1 MDTHSPQAGITVQRA
16 LELPGLRGGL
26 PEVVTGADRLQR
38 TVRWVHAGEVPNI
51 ASLLKGGELLL
62 TTGLGL
68 GTRPADQ
75 RAFIR
80 KLAER
85 RIAALVV
92 ELGPRFA
99 RLPAAIVD
107 TARSAGLPLVQLH
120 REVPFV
126 AVTEE
131 VHTEIVNGHY
141 ALLQQAEEVHRRC
154 TEALLGGGGVPQV
167 LAILA
172 EFSGNPVFLETADG
186 QLLYAAGAPEPGGAA
201 RGAGAGAAGGPGS
214 APGVDP
220 LQVWEGL
227 RGGRSREEGPPA
239 GAVLVDVPGGGPGAP
254 GPGGTTTGAG
264 TGSGTVGGPGLPGVG
279 PVGPVGSGGFGGFGG
294 FGGSDSDTSGTEDGT
309 AGNGGPSGGRG
320 SFGAY
325 APTSVRARI
334 VLLPVSAPL
343 QPVHRIAAERA
354 AGSLAV
360 VLMQARQEEE
370 LAARGRGD
378 FLTDLAEGRITA
390 EDAPA
395 QARVLGF
402 KPGDGPLLPVVMRL
416 PDGTVSRSPGGA
428 LAVLARAVAEEL
440 AAVGVPTLLGVRPVE
455 GRVPLLL
462 GLRSESERT
471 AVADRVAAAL
481 RTGAER
487 AGLHGAGVQPPVVVV
502 GVAGG
507 WAAASAGLRHAA
519 ETATAAQGLTDRPW
533 YDARRLDT
541 ELLLWRLRHHDDGTA
556 LAAFVERAI
565 GPLREHDRRSK
576 SPLLPT
582 LETYLTHAGRKAE
595 TARELH
601 LNRQTLYNRLG
612 RIAELLGTDL
622 DDPQTVL
629 ALSLALRA
637 RRLVP

>member
-1 MDTHSPQAGITVQRA
+1 MDSRLDSRYDTQGAGITVQRA

-26 PEVVTGADRLQR
+26 PEILAGADRLGR

-62 TTGLGL
+62 TTGYGL

-75 RAFIR
+75 RAFVR
-80 KLAER
+80 TLAER
-85 RIAALVV
+85 GIAALVV
-92 ELGPRFA
+92 ELGPRFT
-99 RLPAAIVD
+99 RLPAALVE

-131 VHTEIVNGHY
+131 IHTEIVNGHY

-154 TEALLGGGGVPQV
+154 TEALLGGGGIPQV
-167 LAILA
+167 LGILA
-172 EFSGNPVFLETADG
+172 DFSGNPVFLETADG
-186 QLLYAAGAPEPGGAA
+186 QLLYAAGAGS
-201 RGAGAGAAGGPGS
+201 AGA
-214 APGVDP
+214 DP
-220 LQVWEGL
+220 LQVWEGM
-227 RGGRSREEGPPA
+227 RGQHKEEPPA
-239 GAVLVDVPGGGPGAP
+239 GTTLVDVPGGGPG
-254 GPGGTTTGAG
+254 TG
-264 TGSGTVGGPGLPGVG
+264 
-279 PVGPVGSGGFGGFGG
+279 
-294 FGGSDSDTSGTEDGT
+294 
-309 AGNGGPSGGRG
+309 
-320 SFGAY
+320 
-325 APTSVRARI
+325 SVRARL
-334 VLLPVSAPL
+334 VLLPVSAPVA
-343 QPVHRIAAERA
+343 PVHRIAAERA
-354 AGSLAV
+354 AGILAV

-378 FLTDLAEGRITA
+378 FLTDLAEGRIAA

-402 KPGDGPLLPVVMRL
+402 KPGNSPLLPVVMRL
-416 PDGTVSRSPGGA
+416 ADGPSPGGGW
-428 LAVLARAVAEEL
+428 AVLARAVAEEL
-440 AAVGVPTLLGVRPVE
+440 ASVGVPVLLGVRPVE

-462 GLRSESERT
+462 GLRSESERA

-481 RTGAER
+481 RAGVER
-487 AGLHGAGVQPPVVVV
+487 AGMQRPGAQPPVVVV

-541 ELLLWRLRHHDDGTA
+541 DLLLWRLRDHPD
-556 LAAFVERAI
+556 LAAFVDRAI
-565 GPLREHDRRSK
+565 GPLRDHDLRSK
-576 SPLLPT
+576 PPLLPT
-582 LETYLTHAGRKAE
+582 LETYLAHAGRKAE

-601 LNRQTLYNRLG
+601 LNRQTLYNRLA
-612 RIAELLGTDL
+612 RIGELLGTDL

-637 RRLVP
+637 RRHVP

>member
-1 MDTHSPQAGITVQRA
+1 MNIQGVPNGGGITVQRA
-16 LELPGLRGGL
+16 LELPGLRSGL
-26 PEVVTGADRLQR
+26 PEVVVGAERLQR

-68 GTRPADQ
+68 GTRPAEQ
-75 RAFIR
+75 RAFVR

-85 RIAALVV
+85 QIAALVV

-99 RLPAAIVD
+99 RLPSAIVE

-126 AVTEE
+126 TVTEE

-141 ALLQQAEEVHRRC
+141 ALLKEAEDVVRSC
-154 TEALLGGGGVPQV
+154 TQALLGGGGVPQV
-167 LAILA
+167 LSILA
-172 EFSGNPVFLETADG
+172 EFTANPVFLETADG
-186 QLLYAAGAPEPGGAA
+186 QLLYAAGPGTA
-201 RGAGAGAAGGPGS
+201 
-214 APGVDP
+214 GVDP
-220 LQVWEGL
+220 LQAWEGL
-227 RGGRSREEGPPA
+227 RGRSRESEPPA
-239 GAVLVDVPGGGPGAP
+239 NAVLVDVPG
-254 GPGGTTTGAG
+254 
-264 TGSGTVGGPGLPGVG
+264 
-279 PVGPVGSGGFGGFGG
+279 SGGAS
-294 FGGSDSDTSGTEDGT
+294 GGSTSGV
-309 AGNGGPSGGRG
+309 
-320 SFGAY
+320 
-325 APTSVRARI
+325 VRARI
-334 VLLPVSAPL
+334 ALLAVSAPL
-343 QPVHRIAAERA
+343 LPVHRIAAERA
-354 AGSLAV
+354 AGILAV

-378 FLTDLAEGRITA
+378 FLTDLAEGRIAA
-390 EDAPA
+390 EDAPG

-402 KPGDGPLLPVVMRL
+402 KPGEGPLLPVVMRL
-416 PDGTVSRSPGGA
+416 PDDTVAFAPGGGW
-428 LAVLARAVAEEL
+428 AVLARAVSEEL
-440 AAVGVPTLLGVRPVE
+440 AAVGVPVLVGVRPVE

-481 RTGAER
+481 RAGVER
-487 AGLHGAGVQPPVVVV
+487 AGMHSAGRAPVVVV

-507 WAAASAGLRHAA
+507 WVAASAGLRHAA
-519 ETATAAQGLTDRPW
+519 ETATAAQGLSDRPW

-541 ELLLWRLRHHDDGTA
+541 ELLLWRLREHPD

-565 GPLREHDRRSK
+565 GPLQEHDARSK
-576 SPLLPT
+576 APLLPT

-601 LNRQTLYNRLG
+601 LNRQTLYNRLA

-637 RRLVP
+637 RRLVKHGPSGV

>member
-1 MDTHSPQAGITVQRA
+1 MESQGTQGTQGGITVQRA

-26 PEVVTGADRLQR
+26 PEVVAGAERLQR

-68 GTRPADQ
+68 GARPAEQ
-75 RAFIR
+75 RVFVR

-85 RIAALVV
+85 GIAALVV

-99 RLPAAIVD
+99 RLPAAIVE
-107 TARSAGLPLVQLH
+107 TARAAGLPLVQLH

-126 AVTEE
+126 TVTEE

-141 ALLQQAEEVHRRC
+141 ALLQRAEEVHRRC
-154 TEALLGGGGVPQV
+154 TEALLGGGGIPQV
-167 LAILA
+167 LNVLA
-172 EFSGNPVFLETADG
+172 DFSKNPVFLETADG
-186 QLLYAAGAPEPGGAA
+186 QLLYAAGAGTECA
-201 RGAGAGAAGGPGS
+201 
-214 APGVDP
+214 DP

-227 RGGRSREEGPPA
+227 RGHHKDGPPA
-239 GAVLVDVPGGGPGAP
+239 SALLVDVPGGGPG
-254 GPGGTTTGAG
+254 
-264 TGSGTVGGPGLPGVG
+264 SG
-279 PVGPVGSGGFGGFGG
+279 
-294 FGGSDSDTSGTEDGT
+294 
-309 AGNGGPSGGRG
+309 
-320 SFGAY
+320 
-325 APTSVRARI
+325 SVRARL
-334 VLLPVSAPL
+334 VLLAVESAL
-343 QPVHRIAAERA
+343 LPVHRIAAERA

-378 FLTDLAEGRITA
+378 FLTDLAEGRILA
-390 EDAPA
+390 DDAPA

-402 KPGDGPLLPVVMRL
+402 KPGESPLLPVVMRL
-416 PDGTVSRSPGGA
+416 ADGLPPGGGW
-428 LAVLARAVAEEL
+428 AVLARAVAEEL
-440 AAVGVPTLLGVRPVE
+440 AAVGVPVLLGVRPVE

-481 RTGAER
+481 RAGVER
-487 AGLHGAGVQPPVVVV
+487 AGMQRAGALPPVVVV

-519 ETATAAQGLTDRPW
+519 ETATAAQGLVDRPW
-533 YDARRLDT
+533 YDARRLDID
-541 ELLLWRLRHHDDGTA
+541 LLLWRLHNYDDSA
-556 LAAFVERAI
+556 LAAFVDRAI
-565 GPLREHDRRSK
+565 GPLRAHDLRAK
-576 SPLLPT
+576 PPLLPT
-582 LETYLTHAGRKAE
+582 LQTYLAHAGRKAE

-601 LNRQTLYNRLG
+601 LNRQTLYNRLA
-612 RIAELLGTDL
+612 RISELLGTDL

-637 RRLVP
+637 RRHVA

>member
-1 MDTHSPQAGITVQRA
+1 MESQGPQGGITVQRA

-26 PEVVTGADRLQR
+26 PEVVAGAERLQR

-75 RAFIR
+75 RAFVR

-85 RIAALVV
+85 GIAALVV
-92 ELGPRFA
+92 ELGPRFT
-99 RLPAAIVD
+99 RLPAALVE

-126 AVTEE
+126 TVTEE

-141 ALLQQAEEVHRRC
+141 ALLQRAEEVHRRC

-186 QLLYAAGAPEPGGAA
+186 QLLYAAGAGTECA
-201 RGAGAGAAGGPGS
+201 
-214 APGVDP
+214 DP

-227 RGGRSREEGPPA
+227 RGRAVDRDGPPA
-239 GAVLVDVPGGGPGAP
+239 SAILVDVPGGGPGA
-254 GPGGTTTGAG
+254 G
-264 TGSGTVGGPGLPGVG
+264 
-279 PVGPVGSGGFGGFGG
+279 
-294 FGGSDSDTSGTEDGT
+294 
-309 AGNGGPSGGRG
+309 
-320 SFGAY
+320 
-325 APTSVRARI
+325 SVRARLA
-334 VLLPVSAPL
+334 LLAVESAPL
-343 QPVHRIAAERA
+343 PVHRIAAERA

-378 FLTDLAEGRITA
+378 FLTDLAEGRIA
-390 EDAPA
+390 ADDAPA

-402 KPGDGPLLPVVMRL
+402 RPVAAGSPLLPVVMRL
-416 PDGTVSRSPGGA
+416 ADGLPTGGGW
-428 LAVLARAVAEEL
+428 AVLARAVAEEL
-440 AAVGVPTLLGVRPVE
+440 ASVGVPVLLGVRPVE

-462 GLRSESERT
+462 GLRTESERT

-481 RTGAER
+481 RAGVER
-487 AGLHGAGVQPPVVVV
+487 AGMQRPGAQPPVVVV

-519 ETATAAQGLTDRPW
+519 ETATAAQGLVDRPW
-533 YDARRLDT
+533 YDARRLDID
-541 ELLLWRLRHHDDGTA
+541 LLLWRLRDHPD
-556 LAAFVERAI
+556 LAAFVDRAI
-565 GPLREHDRRSK
+565 GPLREHDRRAK
-576 SPLLPT
+576 PPLLPT
-582 LETYLTHAGRKAE
+582 LQTYLAHAGRKAE

-601 LNRQTLYNRLG
+601 LNRQTLYNRLA
-612 RIAELLGTDL
+612 RISELLGTDL

-637 RRLVP
+637 RRHVA